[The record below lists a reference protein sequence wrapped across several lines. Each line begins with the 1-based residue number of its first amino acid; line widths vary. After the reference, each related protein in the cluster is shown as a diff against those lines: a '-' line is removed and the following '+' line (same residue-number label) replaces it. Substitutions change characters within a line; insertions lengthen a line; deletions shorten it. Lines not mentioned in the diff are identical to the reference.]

1 MVSEKL
7 RNDKPKTV
15 RVRANY
21 LGHFKW
27 DFFNK
32 NGERMRLYDCCIPE
46 FIPGERDGENMC
58 LEIDLK
64 TGKIVNWD
72 VTKEMVKAF
81 FDSETPDLVI

>member
-32 NGERMRLYDCCIPE
+32 NGERKRLYDCCIPE

-58 LEIDLK
+58 WRLIKGQGQLRV
-64 TGKIVNWD
+64 IIRS
-72 VTKEMVKAF
+72 
-81 FDSETPDLVI
+81 DSSLGPCSP